1 MVLAVAALVVGLA
14 SATSSATSSH
24 RQARLTPSVRLKEPA
39 GLAIAPSGELI
50 IADQGLNQVIVR
62 LPSGHLEVLA
72 GTGQKGFGGD
82 GGLAAN
88 AELNQPDAVALA
100 ANGTVYVADVG
111 NNRVR
116 AVLPSGRIATVAGDG
131 RSGSSLP
138 TVGTTARSVAMSP
151 SDVAIGPQG
160 RVYVT
165 SGNYVAELSA
175 SGEIVRVINLSSTPG
190 VTLRYHQCD
199 PEALAFDRTGNLFV
213 GCANSRELIERLTNG
228 KYQLIE
234 ENYRPHDFPGIAL
247 TYGGALL
254 ITNGETLLG
263 VISNQSTVLLGLK
276 SFPHSGVFVP
286 SGIAVAANGTIY
298 TDCQAGDGFD
308 SGAGLAKI
316 TPSGAPL
323 LLRLWKEP

>member
-1 MVLAVAALVVGLA
+1 
-14 SATSSATSSH
+14 
-24 RQARLTPSVRLKEPA
+24 VRLKEPA
-39 GLAIAPSGELI
+39 GLAIAPDGELI

-62 LPSGHLEVLA
+62 LPSGHLQVLA
-72 GTGQKGFGGD
+72 GTGKKGFGGD
-82 GGLAAN
+82 GGMATN

-116 AVLPSGRIATVAGDG
+116 ALLPTGRIATVAGDG

-138 TVGTTARSVAMSP
+138 TVGTMARSVAMSP
-151 SDVAIGPQG
+151 SDVAIGPNG
-160 RVYVT
+160 RVYVS
-165 SGNYVAELSA
+165 SGNYVVELTA
-175 SGEIVRVINLSSTPG
+175 SGEVVSVINLSSTPG

-199 PEALAFDRTGNLFV
+199 PEALALDRAGDLFV

-254 ITNGETLLG
+254 ITNGETLKG
-263 VISNQSTVLLGLK
+263 VISNQSTVLLDLK
-276 SFPHSGVFVP
+276 SFPHLVFVP

-316 TPSGAPL
+316 TPSGAPV

>member
-1 MVLAVAALVVGLA
+1 MIVAAAVVVVGLA
-14 SATSSATSSH
+14 SATSSAAGSH
-24 RQARLTPSVRLKEPA
+24 RQARLAPSVRLKEPA
-39 GLAIAPSGELI
+39 GLAIAPNGDLI

-62 LPSGHLEVLA
+62 LPSGHLQVLA
-72 GTGQKGFGGD
+72 GTGQKDFGGD
-82 GGLAAN
+82 GGVATNAA
-88 AELNQPDAVALA
+88 LNQPDAVALA

-116 AVLPSGRIATVAGDG
+116 ALLPTGRIETVAGDG

-138 TVGTTARSVAMSP
+138 TVGAMARNVAMSP
-151 SDVAIGPQG
+151 SDVAIGPNG
-160 RVYVT
+160 RVYVS

-175 SGEIVRVINLSSTPG
+175 SGVVVSVINLSSTPG
-190 VTLRYHQCD
+190 VTLRYQQCD
-199 PEALAFDRTGNLFV
+199 PEALALDRTGNLYV

-234 ENYRPHDFPGIAL
+234 ATYRPHDFPGIAI
-247 TYGGALL
+247 TYGGAL
-254 ITNGETLLG
+254 IIANGETILG
-263 VISNQSTVLLGLK
+263 VISNQSTVMLGLK
-276 SFPHSGVFVP
+276 SFPHVVFVP
-286 SGIAVAANGTIY
+286 SGIAIAANGTIY

-323 LLRLWKEP
+323 LLRLWKGP

>member
-1 MVLAVAALVVGLA
+1 MILAAAVLVVGLA
-14 SATSSATSSH
+14 STTATAANSH

-39 GLAIAPSGELI
+39 GLAVAPNGDLI

-62 LPSGHLEVLA
+62 LPSGRLQVLA

-82 GGLAAN
+82 GGVATN

-116 AVLPSGRIATVAGDG
+116 ALLPTGRIATVAGDG

-138 TVGTTARSVAMSP
+138 RVGTMARNVAMSP
-151 SDVAIGPQG
+151 SDVAIGPNG
-160 RVYVT
+160 RVYVS

-175 SGEIVRVINLSSTPG
+175 SGEVVSVINLSSTPG
-190 VTLRYHQCD
+190 VTLRYKQCD
-199 PEALAFDRTGNLFV
+199 PEALALDRTGDLFV

-254 ITNGETLLG
+254 ITNGETLQG
-263 VISNQSTVLLGLK
+263 VISNQSTVLLGFK
-276 SFPHSGVFVP
+276 SFPHLVFVP
-286 SGIAVAANGTIY
+286 SGIAVAAKGTIY

-316 TPSGAPL
+316 TPSGAPV